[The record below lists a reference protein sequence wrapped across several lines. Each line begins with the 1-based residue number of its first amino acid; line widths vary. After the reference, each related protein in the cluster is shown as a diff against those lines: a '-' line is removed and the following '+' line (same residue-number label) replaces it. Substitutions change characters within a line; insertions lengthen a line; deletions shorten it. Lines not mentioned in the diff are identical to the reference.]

1 MAYDFDL
8 FTIGAG
14 SGGVRASR
22 LAGAAG
28 AKVGVAEEFRI
39 GGTCVVRG
47 CVPKKFLVYASEYRQ
62 GFKDAAGYGWAADN
76 LRFDWAT
83 LRDNVARDIARLS
96 AAYASNMSKAGV
108 QIFEERAEIVDPH
121 SVRLMKSGRVVTAER
136 ILVATGGR
144 PSRPLDTP
152 GQSHAITSDDAFSLP
167 ALPRRA
173 VVVGGGYIACEFAAI
188 FQGLG
193 VETVQVYRGS
203 QVLRGFDDDIRAHVH
218 AELERSGIIVK
229 CGENIAAIEQVGGAY
244 RVLLTGGEVIET
256 DLVLLAVGRAPY
268 TEGLGLARAGV
279 KLEKNGAII
288 VDAFSQTNVPSI
300 YAVGDVTDRINL
312 TPVAIREGQAFAETV
327 YMGKETKF
335 DHTDVATAVFTRPS
349 VGVVGC
355 NEAEA
360 RKRHGPIDIYKA
372 TFRPMKHVLA
382 GNEQRALMKL
392 IVRQHD
398 DVVVGVHIASPD
410 AAEMIQLAA
419 VAVKAGLTKAQWDS
433 ACAVH
438 PTIAEELV
446 TLKEKVRDPVAGKM
460 EVTHLAG

>member
-1 MAYDFDL
+1 
-8 FTIGAG
+8 
-14 SGGVRASR
+14 
-22 LAGAAG
+22 
-28 AKVGVAEEFRI
+28 
-39 GGTCVVRG
+39 
-47 CVPKKFLVYASEYRQ
+47 
-62 GFKDAAGYGWAADN
+62 
-76 LRFDWAT
+76 
-83 LRDNVARDIARLS
+83 
-96 AAYASNMSKAGV
+96 
-108 QIFEERAEIVDPH
+108 
-121 SVRLMKSGRVVTAER
+121 
-136 ILVATGGR
+136 
-144 PSRPLDTP
+144 
-152 GQSHAITSDDAFSLP
+152 
-167 ALPRRA
+167 
-173 VVVGGGYIACEFAAI
+173 
-188 FQGLG
+188 
-193 VETVQVYRGS
+193 
-203 QVLRGFDDDIRAHVH
+203 
-218 AELERSGIIVK
+218 
-229 CGENIAAIEQVGGAY
+229 
-244 RVLLTGGEVIET
+244 
-256 DLVLLAVGRAPY
+256 
-268 TEGLGLARAGV
+268 LGLERAGV
-279 KLEKNGAII
+279 RLEKNGAII
-288 VDAFSQTNVPSI
+288 VDAFSRTNVPSI

-360 RKRHGPIDIYKA
+360 RTRHGAIDIYKA

-433 ACAVH
+433 TCAVH

-460 EVTHLAG
+460 EVSHGI